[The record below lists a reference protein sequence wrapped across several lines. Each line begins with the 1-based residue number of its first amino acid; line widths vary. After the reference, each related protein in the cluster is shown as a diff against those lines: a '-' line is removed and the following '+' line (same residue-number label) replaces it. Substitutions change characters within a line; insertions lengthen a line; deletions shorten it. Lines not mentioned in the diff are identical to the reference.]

1 MNKTKNLIFESAIKT
16 FSESGYRGATM
27 DDIAAN
33 AGLAKGTLYY
43 HFISKE
49 EIFNFIVEEGLKIL
63 QNQVIEVQEMN
74 IGPIE
79 KLIKICKIQLTFL
92 YGYTDFFK
100 VVMSQLW
107 GNESRQDELRQ
118 KIRIYIKEIEINI
131 KNAMDNGQIE
141 KGDVELIAFQFFGS
155 LCSSA
160 IYESIHIEK
169 VSLDNIIDST
179 VNFTLKGIG
188 IDTHNITFWWAQF
201 FRIYI
206 WLIIYDFLIVKP
218 CVDRS

>member
-1 MNKTKNLIFESAIKT
+1 MNKTKNLIFESAIKI

-43 HFISKE
+43 HFSSKE
-49 EIFNFIVEEGLKIL
+49 EIFNFIVEEGLNIL
-63 QNQVIEVQEMN
+63 QNQVIEVQN
-74 IGPIE
+74 INIAPIE
-79 KLIKICKIQLTFL
+79 KLIKICRIQLTFL

-107 GNESRQDELRQ
+107 GNENRQDELRQ
-118 KIRIYIKEIEINI
+118 KLRTYINEIEINI
-131 KNAMDNGQIE
+131 KSAMENGQIKE
-141 KGDVELIAFQFFGS
+141 GDTELIAFQFFGS

-169 VSLDNIIDST
+169 IDLEDIIDST
-179 VNFTLKGIG
+179 IKFTLKGLG
-188 IDTHNITFWWAQF
+188 VN
-201 FRIYI
+201 
-206 WLIIYDFLIVKP
+206 LK
-218 CVDRS
+218 

>member
-1 MNKTKNLIFESAIKT
+1 MNKTKNLIFESAIKI

-43 HFISKE
+43 HFTSKE

-118 KIRIYIKEIEINI
+118 KIRTYINEIEINI
-131 KNAMDNGQIE
+131 KNAMADDQIQ
-141 KGDVELIAFQFFGS
+141 KGDTELIAFQFFGS

-169 VSLDNIIDST
+169 ISLDNIIDST
-179 VNFTLKGIG
+179 IKFTLMGIG
-188 IDTHNITFWWAQF
+188 IDTNNIT
-201 FRIYI
+201 Y
-206 WLIIYDFLIVKP
+206 
-218 CVDRS
+218 

>member
-1 MNKTKNLIFESAIKT
+1 MNKTKNLIFESAIKI

-43 HFISKE
+43 HFTSKE

-118 KIRIYIKEIEINI
+118 KIRRYINEIEINI
-131 KNAMDNGQIE
+131 KNAMENGQIE
-141 KGDVELIAFQFFGS
+141 KGDIELIAFQFFGS

-169 VSLDNIIDST
+169 ISLDNIIEST
-179 VNFTLKGIG
+179 INFTLKGIG
-188 IDTHNITFWWAQF
+188 IDTHNITF
-201 FRIYI
+201 
-206 WLIIYDFLIVKP
+206 
-218 CVDRS
+218 

>member
-33 AGLAKGTLYY
+33 AELAKGTLYY
-43 HFISKE
+43 HFKSKE
-49 EIFNFIVEEGLKIL
+49 EIFNFIVEEGLQIL
-63 QNQVIEVQEMN
+63 QNQVVEVQSIE

-79 KLIKICKIQLTFL
+79 KLVKICTIQLTFL

-107 GNESRQDELRQ
+107 GNENRQNELRQ
-118 KIRIYIKEIEINI
+118 KIKKYIDEIEINI
-131 KNAMDNGQIE
+131 KIAMENNLIK
-141 KGDVELIAFQFFGS
+141 KGDTELIAFEFFGT

-160 IYESIHIEK
+160 IYESIQSEKIDLESLIESTIMFTFQGLG
-169 VSLDNIIDST
+169 VNIE
-179 VNFTLKGIG
+179 
-188 IDTHNITFWWAQF
+188 NIRF
-201 FRIYI
+201 
-206 WLIIYDFLIVKP
+206 K
-218 CVDRS
+218 

>member
-1 MNKTKNLIFESAIKT
+1 MNKTKNLIFESAIKI

-43 HFISKE
+43 HFTSKE

-118 KIRIYIKEIEINI
+118 RIRVYINEIEINI
-131 KNAMDNGQIE
+131 KNAMNNGEIE
-141 KGDVELIAFQFFGS
+141 KGDTELIAFQFFGS

-169 VSLDNIIDST
+169 INLDYIIDST
-179 VNFTLKGIG
+179 IKFTLNGIG
-188 IDTHNITFWWAQF
+188 IDIDNISYN
-201 FRIYI
+201 I
-206 WLIIYDFLIVKP
+206 
-218 CVDRS
+218 

>member
-1 MNKTKNLIFESAIKT
+1 MNKTKNLIFESAINT

-43 HFISKE
+43 HFASKE
-49 EIFNFIVEEGLKIL
+49 EIFNFIVEEGLQIL
-63 QNQVIEVQEMN
+63 QNQVIEVQDMN

-79 KLIKICKIQLTFL
+79 KLIKICRIQLTFL
-92 YGYTDFFK
+92 YGYTNFFK

-107 GNESRQDELRQ
+107 GNENRQDELRQ
-118 KIRIYIKEIEINI
+118 KIRKYINEIEINI
-131 KNAMDNGQIE
+131 KIAMENGQIK
-141 KGDVELIAFQFFGS
+141 KGDTELISFQFFGS

-169 VSLDNIIDST
+169 VKLENIIDST
-179 VNFTLKGIG
+179 IKFTLNGLGINMED
-188 IDTHNITFWWAQF
+188 IN
-201 FRIYI
+201 
-206 WLIIYDFLIVKP
+206 
-218 CVDRS
+218 

>member
-1 MNKTKNLIFESAIKT
+1 MNKTKNLIFESAIKI

-43 HFISKE
+43 HFTSKE

-107 GNESRQDELRQ
+107 GNENRQDELRQ
-118 KIRIYIKEIEINI
+118 KIRTYINEIEINI
-131 KNAMDNGQIE
+131 KNAMDDNQIQR
-141 KGDVELIAFQFFGS
+141 GDTELIAFQFFGS

-169 VSLDNIIDST
+169 ISLDNIIDST
-179 VNFTLKGIG
+179 IKFTLKGIG
-188 IDTHNITFWWAQF
+188 IDTDN
-201 FRIYI
+201 
-206 WLIIYDFLIVKP
+206 IIYSI
-218 CVDRS
+218 

>member
-1 MNKTKNLIFESAIKT
+1 MNKTKNLIFESAIKI

-33 AGLAKGTLYY
+33 ASLAKGTLYY
-43 HFISKE
+43 HFKSKE

-63 QNQVIEVQEMN
+63 QNQVIEIQDIDM
-74 IGPIE
+74 GPIE

-118 KIRIYIKEIEINI
+118 KIRTYISEIEINI
-131 KNAMDNGQIE
+131 KNAMNNGQIE

-169 VSLDNIIDST
+169 VNLDTSRACSSA
-179 VNFTLKGIG
+179 G
-188 IDTHNITFWWAQF
+188 
-201 FRIYI
+201 
-206 WLIIYDFLIVKP
+206 
-218 CVDRS
+218 

>member
-1 MNKTKNLIFESAIKT
+1 MNKTKNLIFESAIKI

-43 HFISKE
+43 HFTSKE

-118 KIRIYIKEIEINI
+118 KIRTYINEIEINI

-141 KGDVELIAFQFFGS
+141 KGDTELIAFQFFGS

-169 VSLDNIIDST
+169 ISLDNIIEST
-179 VNFTLKGIG
+179 IKFTLKGIG
-188 IDTHNITFWWAQF
+188 IDNITA
-201 FRIYI
+201 
-206 WLIIYDFLIVKP
+206 
-218 CVDRS
+218 S

>member
-1 MNKTKNLIFESAIKT
+1 MNKTKNLIFKSAIKI

-33 AGLAKGTLYY
+33 AGLVKGTLYY
-43 HFISKE
+43 HFKSKE
-49 EIFNFIVEEGLKIL
+49 EVFNFIVEEGLQIL
-63 QNQVIEVQEMN
+63 QNQAIEVQNIN

-79 KLIKICKIQLTFL
+79 KLIKICRIQLTFL

-100 VVMSQLW
+100 IVMSQLW
-107 GNESRQDELRQ
+107 GTEHRQNELRH
-118 KIRIYIKEIEINI
+118 KIRKYINEIEINI
-131 KNAMDNGQIE
+131 RTAMEIGEIK

-169 VSLDNIIDST
+169 INLEDIIEST
-179 VNFTLKGIG
+179 IKFTLNGLG
-188 IDTHNITFWWAQF
+188 IDIN
-201 FRIYI
+201 RYI
-206 WLIIYDFLIVKP
+206 
-218 CVDRS
+218 